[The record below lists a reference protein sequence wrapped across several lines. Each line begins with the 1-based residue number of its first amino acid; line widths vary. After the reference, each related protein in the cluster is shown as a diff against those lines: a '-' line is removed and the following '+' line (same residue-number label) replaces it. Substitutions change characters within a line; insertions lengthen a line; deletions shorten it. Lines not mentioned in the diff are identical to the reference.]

1 MEKESILGQYAKY
14 TSLNVI
20 GMIGLSCYILADTFF
35 ISKGLGANGL
45 AALNLAIP
53 VYNFINGTG
62 LMMGMGGATRYSI
75 LKGQNEEEKANRY
88 FTTCVKSTIL
98 IALLFSLAGIFLSG
112 FITTLLGANEQ
123 VFDMTNTYLKVILI
137 FAPMFMMN
145 NVLLCFMR
153 NDGNPRLA
161 MIAML
166 TGSFSN
172 IILDY
177 IFIFPFGMGI
187 FGAVLATGF
196 APIISMGILSTSI
209 LRGKNSFRLTKTSG
223 SLKKLRDI
231 MSLGLSSLVSELSS
245 GIVIIVFNF
254 IILGLMGNTGVAAYG
269 VIANISL
276 VVVSMFTGIAQ
287 GIQPIVSSRFGVGDW
302 KNVQKVFRYAFFSV
316 LGVSVVVYACICLF
330 AGDIAMI
337 FNSENDRVLQ
347 ETAVYGLRI
356 YFLAGPFAGFNIIT
370 AVYFSSIDRPLPSQ
384 VISLMR
390 GFFVILPITFLLS
403 ALFDMTGVWLSFPAA
418 ELLTA
423 LFAVFCHLRIRKRLF
438 AEMSVKNTAFAGGQ
452 GK

>member
-1 MEKESILGQYAKY
+1 MKKESILGQFAKY
-14 TSLNVI
+14 TSLNVA

-35 ISKGLGANGL
+35 ISKGLGADGL

-75 LKGQNEEEKANRY
+75 LKGQNEEEKANQY

-98 IALLFSLAGIFLSG
+98 IALLFTLAGVFLSG
-112 FITTLLGANEQ
+112 HITTLLGANEQ
-123 VFDMTNTYLKVILI
+123 VFQMTDTYLKVILI

-153 NDGNPRLA
+153 NDGNPRLS

-172 IILDY
+172 IVLDY
-177 IFIFPFGMGI
+177 VFIFPFGMGI

-196 APIISMGILSTSI
+196 APIISMGVLSTSI
-209 LRGKNSFRLTKTSG
+209 LRGKNSFHLGRTEASVR
-223 SLKKLRDI
+223 KLGDI

-276 VVVSMFTGIAQ
+276 VVVSMYTGIAQ
-287 GIQPIVSSRFGVGDW
+287 GIQPIVSSSFGAGDW
-302 KNVQKVFRYAFFSV
+302 KNVQKVFRYALVCV
-316 LGVSVVVYACICLF
+316 LGVSLAVYLCVCLF
-330 AGDIAMI
+330 AGDITAI
-337 FNSENDRVLQ
+337 FNSEGDRVLQ

-356 YFLAGPFAGFNIIT
+356 YFLACPFAGFNIIT
-370 AVYFSSIDRPLPSQ
+370 AVYFSSTDKPLPSQ
-384 VISLMR
+384 LISLMR
-390 GFFVILPITFLLS
+390 GFFVIVPVTFLLS
-403 ALFDMTGVWLSFPAA
+403 AVLQMTGVWLSFPTA

-423 LFAVFCHLRIRKRLF
+423 VFAFGCRKKIR
-438 AEMSVKNTAFAGGQ
+438 NTV
-452 GK
+452 